1 MKKYIILLF
10 FGILVIS
17 CKKNDVLTVD
27 RSVKYG
33 DQPPHYVYDV
43 QDVLGQD
50 SVRLNATVTYQVYI
64 KQQDFYQP
72 GQKYVMSWVPS
83 DQQLDGT
90 LTYNN
95 KAYRQGE
102 TIIINY
108 GDIKTINVF
117 NVGYR
122 AFSPRVGVFS
132 LIFTIVDRSGNT
144 LTKQRNL
151 KIY

>member
-1 MKKYIILLF
+1 MKKYLIFLF

-27 RSVKYG
+27 RSVNYG

-64 KQQDFYQP
+64 KQQDFYQS
-72 GQKYVMSWVPS
+72 GQKYAMSWVPS

-90 LTYNN
+90 LNYN
-95 KAYRQGE
+95 
-102 TIIINY
+102 
-108 GDIKTINVF
+108 
-117 NVGYR
+117 
-122 AFSPRVGVFS
+122 
-132 LIFTIVDRSGNT
+132 
-144 LTKQRNL
+144 
-151 KIY
+151 